1 MYNYVNDNFLGNLP
15 EEMIDVLLELYNTIK
30 DKFKFINKNTNVVNI
45 DESLE
50 NVDLIMDSLNKL
62 ADMLEMNSLFEEEYY
77 LSLSII
83 NDIEYI
89 ALDKKDLSQ
98 QNLIFI
104 ANIVI
109 NFCNLIRDKQDLLL
123 SNNHID
129 YKKEYNEFIIFYNNQ
144 KEYFYNNIAQ
154 KNEDYDELIDKVT
167 NILW

>member
-50 NVDLIMDSLNKL
+50 NVDLIMDFLNKL

-129 YKKEYNEFIIFYNNQ
+129 YKKE
-144 KEYFYNNIAQ
+144 
-154 KNEDYDELIDKVT
+154 
-167 NILW
+167 